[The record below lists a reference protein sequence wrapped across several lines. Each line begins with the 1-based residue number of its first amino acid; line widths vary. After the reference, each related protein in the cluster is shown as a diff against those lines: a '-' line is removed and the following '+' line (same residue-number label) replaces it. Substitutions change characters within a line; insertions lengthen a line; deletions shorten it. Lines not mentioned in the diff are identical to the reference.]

1 MDARERIA
9 EFLRTDGRR
18 SANGAN
24 CISRTSTDQAQRRG
38 CSQESTRGKSGRVQ
52 ENPSCAQQIADRPG
66 AEMAD
71 APSWASASATAGVVK

>member
-1 MDARERIA
+1 
-9 EFLRTDGRR
+9 
-18 SANGAN
+18 
-24 CISRTSTDQAQRRG
+24 
-38 CSQESTRGKSGRVQ
+38 VQ